1 MGRKRIYT
9 AEEAYG
15 RIVQKAKEYIQK
27 NQKKRLYLSAK
38 GNAKRNNVEFS
49 LIEEDLVIPEYCP
62 YLGVKLTNTSNQ
74 GRVQT
79 NASIDRIEKEKGYIK
94 ENIQIVSD
102 LANRMKQDATKEQL
116 VAFAESILKM
126 YKK

>member
-9 AEEAYG
+9 AEEAYS
-15 RIVQKAKEYIQK
+15 RTVQKAKEYIQK
-27 NQKKRLYLSAK
+27 NQRKRLYLSAK
-38 GNAKRNNVEFS
+38 GNARRNKVEF
-49 LIEEDLVIPEYCP
+49 LIKEEDLVIPEFCP
-62 YLGVKLTNTSNQ
+62 YLGVRLTNTSNE
-74 GRVQT
+74 GRVKT

-116 VAFAESILKM
+116 IAFAESILKM